1 MARADIAQPLNGYFL
16 RKDTV
21 ITIFLKKKFRSYTWF
36 QKKRK
41 KCIGTNLADNG
52 GSVRVIYTGSLLYIS
67 VRMEGTIINPHLL

>member
-21 ITIFLKKKFRSYTWF
+21 ITIFLKKNSDLIHGFK
-36 QKKRK
+36 KKRK